1 MDFIIVFFRDTL
13 SGVWYFLY
21 LALCIFIIFYL
32 LGVIGDRKRLAI
44 SVKLKEK
51 KKYDI
56 ESGREAAIAAK
67 QTKQIIGVLEEEEI
81 KQAVPNPN
89 EEVNVQENQEE
100 PAVMVLNS
108 DSVAP
113 DNSKPAVTPVVIDSS
128 SIKND

>member
-67 QTKQIIGVLEEEEI
+67 QSKQIIGVLEEEEI

-108 DSVAP
+108 DSVAT